1 MLASVDTFYKAFG
14 ERVRHARQAL
24 DEPVS
29 QAQLARQMGMSRGS
43 IANIE
48 AGNQRIPLHVLLVL
62 ARELEVEPEELIPR
76 DLSGPKD
83 VVPPDHLRRLHELD
97 VAAVERVVR
106 RAREQ
111 REAAG

>member
-1 MLASVDTFYKAFG
+1 MLTEVETFYRAFG
-14 ERVRHARQAL
+14 ERVRHARQNR
-24 DEPVS
+24 DEPLS
-29 QAQLARQMGMSRGS
+29 QAQLARQMGMRGS

-62 ARELEVEPEELIPR
+62 ARELEVEPDDLIPR
-76 DLSGPKD
+76 DLTGPKD
-83 VVPPDHLRRLHELD
+83 IVPPDHLRRLHELD

-111 REAAG
+111 RGAAG

>member
-1 MLASVDTFYKAFG
+1 MENFYRVFG
-14 ERVRHARQAL
+14 ERVRHVRQAQR
-24 DEPVS
+24 EPLS

-62 ARELEVEPEELIPR
+62 ARELEVEPEDLIPR
-76 DLSGPKD
+76 DLTGPKD
-83 VVPPDHLRRLHELD
+83 VVPPDHLRRLHALD
-97 VAAVERVVR
+97 VTAVERVVR

-111 REAAG
+111 RGAPG

>member
-1 MLASVDTFYKAFG
+1 MLTGVETFYRAFG
-14 ERVRHARQAL
+14 ERVRHARQTR
-24 DEPVS
+24 DEPLS

-62 ARELEVEPEELIPR
+62 ARELEVDPDELIPR
-76 DLSGPKD
+76 DLTSPKD

-97 VAAVERVVR
+97 VAAVERIVR

-111 REAAG
+111 RGGAG